1 MAYAPFKMTGGVGGK
16 PENIYSTREEN
27 IKKKK
32 WIYKTLDSRQNRAI
46 IKRELTVGGVE
57 PSDKDVQK
65 VIDERRRNLQTVS
78 VSMAKEPIGPTWES
92 IYGSYEPPKEKG
104 LQNIIDWHKRN
115 KDEDITM
122 DKAKELYEEYKRAGK
137 TTKEHHITLQP
148 QEKYTYKNTN
158 LEEYLHSV
166 KGGPHGGDVPEKTM
180 ELIDE
185 HAVGG
190 ADSTYVT
197 IPHEFTAQFN
207 SVKYSM
213 EEIGLFNPM
222 EEDFTE
228 EHYDKLIEGD
238 HAIKLS
244 NHFQRMMLSLK
255 ENFNDKGHYIGPRFP
270 GSPEHKGKYWME
282 DSSGTQTEKQKE
294 ELKKTIIKLM
304 NNISVQTDEP
314 KDDKQTWAS
323 IGKEAYMGGV

>member
-1 MAYAPFKMTGGVGGK
+1 MTGGVGGK
-16 PENIYSTREEN
+16 PENVHSTRKEN
-27 IKKKK
+27 IKKKNWLRNMITSTK
-32 WIYKTLDSRQNRAI
+32 NFEVLQ
-46 IKRELTVGGVE
+46 REMTVDGVKPDDRE
-57 PSDKDVQK
+57 VQK
-65 VIDERRRNLQTVS
+65 VIDARLKNLNTVS
-78 VSMAKEPIGPTWES
+78 VSMADEPIGNSWES

-122 DKAKELYEEYKRAGK
+122 DEAKELYKEYKRAGK

-148 QEKYTYKNTN
+148 QEDYWGKNTN
-158 LEEYLHSV
+158 LEEYLHSI
-166 KGGPHGGDVPEKTM
+166 KGGPEGGSIPEKTLD
-180 ELIDE
+180 LIDKY
-185 HAVGG
+185 AVGG
-190 ADSTYVT
+190 ADSKYVT
-197 IPHEFTAQFN
+197 IPEEFTAQFN

-213 EEIGLFNPM
+213 EEKGLFNPM

-238 HAIKLS
+238 HVIKMS

-255 ENFNDKGHYIGPRFP
+255 ENFNDKGHYIGPSFP
-270 GSPEHKGKYWME
+270 GNPEHMGKHWTE
-282 DSSGTQTEKQKE
+282 DSSDTQTEKQKE
-294 ELKKTIIKLM
+294 ELKKIIIKLM

>member
-32 WIYKTLDSRQNRAI
+32 WIYKTLDSPQNRAI

-78 VSMAKEPIGPTWES
+78 VSMADKPIGHSWGS

-122 DKAKELYEEYKRAGK
+122 EEAKELYEKHKQEGK
-137 TTKEHHITLQP
+137 IGKEHHITLQP
-148 QEKYTYKNTN
+148 QEKYTYKNIN
-158 LEEYLHSV
+158 LEEYLHAV
-166 KGGPHGGDVPEKTM
+166 KGGPEGGRVPKKTLD
-180 ELIDE
+180 LIDK

-190 ADSTYVT
+190 IGSKYET
-197 IPHEFTAQFN
+197 IPDEFTAQFN

-213 EEIGLFNPM
+213 EEAGFFNPM

-228 EHYDKLIEGD
+228 EHYNKLTEGQ
-238 HAIKLS
+238 HAITYS
-244 NHFQRMMLSLK
+244 NHYERMMRSLK
-255 ENFNDKGHYIGPRFP
+255 ENYDNKGSYIGP
-270 GSPEHKGKYWME
+270 GSDDHYK
-282 DSSGTQTEKQKE
+282 QTKEQKE
-294 ELKKTIIKLM
+294 KVKKAIIKLM
-304 NNISVQTDEP
+304 NNISVKIDEP
-314 KDDKQTWAS
+314 KDDEQTWAS
-323 IGKEAYMGGV
+323 VGKEAYSGGV